1 MVRSEGEYRGNIG
14 GISEKKLLE
23 IWTILSGTRLLS
35 VKSVIFVAN
44 YVILAGR
51 TDKLTFV
58 LQETGCGTVIELYKA
73 NA

>member
-1 MVRSEGEYRGNIG
+1 MIRSEGNIG
-14 GISEKKLLE
+14 GMSEKKLLE

-35 VKSVIFVAN
+35 VKSVNFVAN

-58 LQETGCGTVIELYKA
+58 LQETGCGTIIELSIA

>member
-1 MVRSEGEYRGNIG
+1 MVRSEGNIG
-14 GISEKKLLE
+14 GMSEKKLLE
-23 IWTILSGTRLLS
+23 IWTILSDTRLLS

-58 LQETGCGTVIELYKA
+58 LQETGCGTIIELSIA

>member
-1 MVRSEGEYRGNIG
+1 MVRSEGNIG
-14 GISEKKLLE
+14 GMSEKKLLE
-23 IWTILSGTRLLS
+23 IWTILSSTRLLS

-51 TDKLTFV
+51 TDKLTFI
-58 LQETGCGTVIELYKA
+58 LQETGCGTIIELSIA

>member
-1 MVRSEGEYRGNIG
+1 MG

-23 IWTILSGTRLLS
+23 IWTILSDTRLS
-35 VKSVIFVAN
+35 VNPMNFVAY

-58 LQETGCGTVIELYKA
+58 LQETGCGTIIELSIA

>member
-1 MVRSEGEYRGNIG
+1 MVRSEGNIG

-51 TDKLTFV
+51 ADKLTFV
-58 LQETGCGTVIELYKA
+58 LHKTGCGTIIELSIA

>member
-1 MVRSEGEYRGNIG
+1 MVRSEGNIG

-23 IWTILSGTRLLS
+23 IWTILSGTRLWS
-35 VKSVIFVAN
+35 VNPMNFVAY

-51 TDKLTFV
+51 ADKLTFV
-58 LQETGCGTVIELYKA
+58 LQETGCGTIIELSLA

>member
-1 MVRSEGEYRGNIG
+1 MVRSEGNIG
-14 GISEKKLLE
+14 GMSEKKLLE
-23 IWTILSGTRLLS
+23 IWTILSSTRLLS

-58 LQETGCGTVIELYKA
+58 LQETGCGTIIELSIA

>member
-1 MVRSEGEYRGNIG
+1 MVRSEGNIG
-14 GISEKKLLE
+14 GMSEKKLLE
-23 IWTILSGTRLLS
+23 IWTILSATRLLS

-51 TDKLTFV
+51 TDKLTFI
-58 LQETGCGTVIELYKA
+58 LQETGCGTIIELSIA

>member
-1 MVRSEGEYRGNIG
+1 MVRSEGNIG

-51 TDKLTFV
+51 TDKLTFI
-58 LQETGCGTVIELYKA
+58 LQETGCGTIIELSIA

>member
-1 MVRSEGEYRGNIG
+1 MVRSEGNIG

-58 LQETGCGTVIELYKA
+58 LQETGCGTIIELSIA

>member
-1 MVRSEGEYRGNIG
+1 MVRSEGNIG

-58 LQETGCGTVIELYKA
+58 LQETGCGTVIELSIA

>member
-1 MVRSEGEYRGNIG
+1 MVRSEGNIG
-14 GISEKKLLE
+14 GMSEKKLLK

-35 VKSVIFVAN
+35 VNPMNFVAN

-51 TDKLTFV
+51 TDKLTFI
-58 LQETGCGTVIELYKA
+58 LQETGCGTIIELSIA

>member
-1 MVRSEGEYRGNIG
+1 MVRSEGNIG

-23 IWTILSGTRLLS
+23 IWTILSDTRLS
-35 VKSVIFVAN
+35 VNPMNFVAY

-51 TDKLTFV
+51 ADKLTFV
-58 LQETGCGTVIELYKA
+58 LQETGCGTIIELSIA

>member
-1 MVRSEGEYRGNIG
+1 MVRSEGNIG
-14 GISEKKLLE
+14 GMSEKKLLE

-51 TDKLTFV
+51 TDKLTFI
-58 LQETGCGTVIELYKA
+58 LQETGCGTIIELSIA

>member
-1 MVRSEGEYRGNIG
+1 MVRSEGNIG

-23 IWTILSGTRLLS
+23 IWTILVRTRLLS

-58 LQETGCGTVIELYKA
+58 LQETGCGTVIELSIA

>member
-1 MVRSEGEYRGNIG
+1 MVRSEGNIG

-23 IWTILSGTRLLS
+23 IWTILSATRLLS

-51 TDKLTFV
+51 TDKLTFI
-58 LQETGCGTVIELYKA
+58 LQETGCGTIIELSIA

>member
-1 MVRSEGEYRGNIG
+1 MVRSEGNIG

-51 TDKLTFV
+51 TDKLTFI
-58 LQETGCGTVIELYKA
+58 LQETGCGTIIELSIS

>member
-1 MVRSEGEYRGNIG
+1 MVRSEGNIG
-14 GISEKKLLE
+14 GMSEKKLLE

-44 YVILAGR
+44 YVILTGR
-51 TDKLTFV
+51 ADKLTFI
-58 LQETGCGTVIELYKA
+58 LQETGCGTIIELSIA

>member
-1 MVRSEGEYRGNIG
+1 MVRSEGNIG
-14 GISEKKLLE
+14 GMSEKKLLE
-23 IWTILSGTRLLS
+23 IWTILSSTRLLS

-51 TDKLTFV
+51 ADKLTFV
-58 LQETGCGTVIELYKA
+58 LQKTGCGTVIELSIA

>member
-1 MVRSEGEYRGNIG
+1 MVRSEGDIG

-23 IWTILSGTRLLS
+23 IWTILSDTRLS
-35 VKSVIFVAN
+35 VNPMNFVAY

-51 TDKLTFV
+51 ADKLTFV
-58 LQETGCGTVIELYKA
+58 LLETGGGTIIELSIA

>member
-1 MVRSEGEYRGNIG
+1 MVRSEGNIG

-23 IWTILSGTRLLS
+23 IWTILSDTRLS
-35 VKSVIFVAN
+35 VNPMNFVAY

-58 LQETGCGTVIELYKA
+58 LQETGCGTIIELSIA